1 MTSPRPGPVLRI
13 PFAAILPGTAI
24 PVGRRLRSRAAS
36 LRMMQLHL
44 AAIGIVMHLGR
55 LLVLLPLG
63 EIRLA
68 VAIVR
73 RVGGPVRLIVLLY
86 GNTTIR

>member
-1 MTSPRPGPVLRI
+1 
-13 PFAAILPGTAI
+13 
-24 PVGRRLRSRAAS
+24 
-36 LRMMQLHL
+36 
-44 AAIGIVMHLGR
+44 MHLGR

-68 VAIVR
+68 VAVVR